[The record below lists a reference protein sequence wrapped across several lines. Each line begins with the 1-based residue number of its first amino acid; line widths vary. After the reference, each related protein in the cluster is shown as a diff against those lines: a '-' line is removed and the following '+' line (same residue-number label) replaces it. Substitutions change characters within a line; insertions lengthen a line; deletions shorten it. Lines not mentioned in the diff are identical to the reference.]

1 MSYIETSPLQNSTII
16 RIFSERDEIEISP
29 EYQRNGGIWTL
40 EKKKL
45 LIDSILNDYDI
56 PKIYFHKFTREEK
69 RDTGKQYSIIDGRQR
84 LETIWSFMENSFP
97 LDDDFEYQDDETLKL
112 GGMTYQDIAQNHP
125 KIKIKFDSFVLPII
139 GVRSDDLDL
148 IEDMFS
154 RLNEAVPLNSA
165 EKRNAFGGAM
175 VNAIR
180 EVSRHNFFNNKVKFR
195 NTRYQ
200 HMEVAARFLL
210 VESTSYENKKLIDTK
225 KVYLDNMVKNYKE
238 KNRETSEFQKTV
250 LSVLN
255 EMITVFSDNDDLL
268 RTQGIMVVYYLL
280 FKKAMELNVKIQRV
294 KLYDFDNQ
302 VKENRKLA
310 ETNYSEADFE
320 LLEYD
325 RLSQHGTN
333 DVSNIRE
340 RLRIL
345 SNYLNLV

>member
-1 MSYIETSPLQNSTII
+1 MSYIETSPLQNTTIL
-16 RIFSERDEIEISP
+16 RIFSEKDEIDISP
-29 EYQRNGGIWTL
+29 EYQRNGSVWTL

-69 RDTGKQYSIIDGRQR
+69 KETGKQYSIIDGRQR
-84 LETIWSFMENSFP
+84 LDTIWSFMENSFP
-97 LDDDFEYQDDETLKL
+97 LSDDFDYQDDTSLKL
-112 GGMTYQDIAQNHP
+112 GAMTYQDIAHNHP

-139 GVRSDDLDL
+139 GVSSDDIDL

-165 EKRNAFGGAM
+165 EKRNAFGGEM
-175 VNAIR
+175 VSAIR
-180 EVSRHNFFNNKVKFR
+180 DISKHQLFTDRVKFR
-195 NTRYQ
+195 NSRYQ
-200 HMEVAARFLL
+200 HMEIAAKFLL
-210 VESTSYENKKLIDTK
+210 VETSDYEHSKLIDTK
-225 KVYLDNMVKNYKE
+225 KVYLDSMVKNYKE
-238 KNRETSEFQKTV
+238 KPNDV
-250 LSVLN
+250 LTFKNSVENILDRMN
-255 EMITVFSDNDDLL
+255 IVFSDKDELL
-268 RTQGIMVVYYLL
+268 KTQGIMVVYYLL
-280 FKKAMELNVKIQRV
+280 FKKSLQLEKEIQRI
-294 KLYDFDNQ
+294 KLYDFDKA

-310 ETNYSEADFE
+310 EEKYEDADFD

-345 SNYLNLV
+345 CNYLNLN

>member
-1 MSYIETSPLQNSTII
+1 MSYIETSPLQNTTIL
-16 RIFSERDEIEISP
+16 RIFSEKEEIEISP
-29 EYQRNGGIWTL
+29 EYQRNGSVWTL

-69 RDTGKQYSIIDGRQR
+69 IETGKKYSIIDGRQR
-84 LETIWSFMENSFP
+84 LETIWSFMENVFP
-97 LDDDFEYQDDETLKL
+97 LSDDFEYQDDENLKL
-112 GGMTYQDIAQNHP
+112 GAMTYQDIAQNHP

-139 GVRSDDLDL
+139 GVSSDDVDL

-165 EKRNAFGGAM
+165 EKRNAFGGEM
-175 VNAIR
+175 VSAIR
-180 EVSRHNFFNNKVKFR
+180 HISKHPLFDSRVKFR
-195 NTRYQ
+195 NSRYQ
-200 HMEVAARFLL
+200 HMEIAARFLL
-210 VESTSYENKKLIDTK
+210 VESSNYEHNKLIDTK
-225 KVYLDNMVKNYKE
+225 KVYLDSMVKNYKE
-238 KNRETSEFQKTV
+238 KPVEVSKFQSTVINVLDKMNTIFSEKD
-250 LSVLN
+250 
-255 EMITVFSDNDDLL
+255 ELL

-280 FKKAMELNVKIQRV
+280 FKRAISLHKEIQRI
-294 KLYDFDNQ
+294 KLYEFDNE
-302 VKENRKLA
+302 VKENRKVA
-310 ETNYSEADFE
+310 EVKYEDADFD

-345 SNYLNLV
+345 CNYLDIN